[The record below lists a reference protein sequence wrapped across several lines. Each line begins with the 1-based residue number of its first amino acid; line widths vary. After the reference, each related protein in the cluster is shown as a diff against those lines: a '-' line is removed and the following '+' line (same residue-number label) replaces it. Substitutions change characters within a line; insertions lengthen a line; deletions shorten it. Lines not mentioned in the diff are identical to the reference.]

1 MQSVTSNAV
10 SKAISYSTTE
20 HFTGKYW
27 IDGKPIY
34 SKVITIS
41 VIQPN
46 LQSAQ
51 NFPHGITGLDKIVKH
66 FGNCEITGVKRP
78 FPYTDPSSMCNI
90 SSWNNTDIYI
100 FCGYQVINLE
110 LTIEYTK
117 TTD

>member
-10 SKAISYSTTE
+10 AKCRSYSTTE
-20 HFTGKYW
+20 RFTGKYW

-41 VIQPN
+41 FINSNIQA
-46 LQSAQ
+46 AQ
-51 NFPHGITGLDKIVKH
+51 NFPHGITGLDKIIKY
-66 FGNCEITGVKRP
+66 FGNCEITNAKRP
-78 FPYTDPSSMCNI
+78 FPYSDSIVCNLN
-90 SSWNNTDIYI
+90 SYNNTDIYLY
-100 FCGYQVINLE
+100 CCYQVSNLE